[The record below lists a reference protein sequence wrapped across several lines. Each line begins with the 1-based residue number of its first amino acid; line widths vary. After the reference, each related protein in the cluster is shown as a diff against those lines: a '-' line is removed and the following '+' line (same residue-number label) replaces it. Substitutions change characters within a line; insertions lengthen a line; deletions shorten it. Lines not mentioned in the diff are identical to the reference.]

1 MLVTF
6 RAQKMIDRVKKEGR
20 EDLLDEETL
29 KTIKMLDGKQANDH
43 NWQSVVM
50 HEPLAWIEA
59 DEDQDGMYVA
69 LCDCE

>member
-1 MLVTF
+1 MMVTF
-6 RAQKMIDRVKKEGR
+6 RAQKMIDRIKKEGR
-20 EDLLDEETL
+20 ELDDETL

-59 DEDQDGMYVA
+59 DEDQGGMYVA